1 MVSRFGKR
9 PKRLMGT
16 VSRVPPIEPIDPFP
30 FDYSADFLFSLAQN
44 TTTPRVITRLRDPL
58 LRSSWN
64 AQLPFEIII
73 HRIESR
79 PPIRIPIFIGVHKII
94 TRVTQ
99 FQFEKR
105 IRVKI
110 FLPAVVECRAS
121 GTSRCATGHA
131 FIKRPEEIRLSRM
144 ERCVI
149 YTRRGDCD
157 KVAGGYN
164 R

>member
-44 TTTPRVITRLRDPL
+44 TTAPRVITRLR
-58 LRSSWN
+58 SSRN
-64 AQLPFEIII
+64 AQLPFDRDYYSSSN
-73 HRIESR
+73 RIESR

-144 ERCVI
+144 ERGVI